1 MPARSEMQLEKFI
14 DEAARKKDFQS
25 LEQFLAME
33 ECENIS
39 HKCSKQFVNKL
50 DKLLCWALDKQEVK
64 SISTLLKA
72 LQKCGK
78 KMSIAGEDG
87 LTAMMKQGLVGRM
100 VNWFEKLKGILV
112 DRGSEKDEM
121 ITTLAEHFFITLLI
135 VCDSR
140 PEGKMQIL
148 ENFVLRTCSLITDAR
163 INICVQQEV
172 IKNLNLLLDKT
183 PRDFKKKILSTREM
197 LLAMSE
203 MGRTILHAGD
213 YDTQVALTEALCRMV
228 AEKQRRLLASQ
239 WFPMEFVSIA
249 FQGIKDSEFETDCR
263 KFLNQVN
270 GMLGDKRR
278 VFTFPC
284 LSAALDEYELQMPSD
299 ENLEEFWID
308 FNTGSRCISFYVGAE
323 DADQQW
329 ETVIIQEEDVNMFS
343 LEEKDSKKLLKIDL
357 KSTMSVGALEG
368 EKFLFCFDSILEIK
382 DVTIKIYGFHKYKDF
397 SRKQSASVTE
407 TPVHIVF
414 DESGSQVMVP
424 ESQLSPG
431 FKERSGEEK
440 EKLSKYKVQQSPG
453 SLRTQSK
460 SNSQEKLKDDSSKI
474 TPSHKRKVSEASVRV
489 PRNTSVPTRSSHFF
503 VSTSTPFKGRCKLPL
518 EMTSSTNRSDNDTI
532 NESRTKNFCQ
542 EPPGSG
548 QRCTADNEFC
558 ETDHIRKSDTRNEAK
573 IHGKQMCSE
582 GVIKIV
588 QEAKEKQT
596 LDEVSDI
603 VPDSQPDGRSNKP
616 LLPGLLETSFTSFD
630 KPETWKK
637 RTLPLPEK
645 NVTPGDKKKANLSL
659 APASHPARVSDTSLH
674 SDLAQEDLDVLL
686 RKETANPKQPKT
698 KPKSKEMADAAK
710 SLISKISDR
719 YRDKSDEKS
728 KARDSLGFNR
738 THLNK
743 SWICKEEVQDR
754 TLKTA
759 SFLNI
764 TAGRVLDDVYNFY
777 LSGFDEP
784 TIKLGVQEL
793 RVTELSVH
801 TEANKTGSTTI
812 NKPSTEGKGIKK
824 TRNNRDK
831 KHLFSDSDTENR
843 GDDSKTEIS
852 WLQESKRKPKAQII
866 DYSRSKKSGKPMT
879 TDNYKTAK
887 KSLEPAFHM
896 EKAKGKNANKK
907 KINKWKPQNSKLD
920 ELMVKSTREK
930 LPRRAAATKNY
941 KEPSSSESE
950 TEERIPTCTYKEEKS
965 KIQKHV
971 EWPNKDC
978 KQPKVLQA
986 VEPKRVESCVQK
998 ALPESRDSAEQRE
1011 LEMPSAESPASLETM
1026 RCAER
1031 VSGGASPEPSS
1042 SERSFGLQ
1050 ESPPEDRE
1058 MLNSEKGSSPSN
1070 FCAQNKSMESL
1081 GVTESPE
1088 TTKLAFGR
1096 KSFSPVLTE
1105 ASLLSLTTY
1114 KTVSGKN
1121 SKRAVAEICNNNE
1134 DSSFQCC
1141 ISDTFSV
1148 KGKLQDI
1155 TKPIPKNKEELSLT
1169 AHKADSGKRA
1179 KGAVLETGNISEDS
1193 SPQSCFSDI
1202 CAKGK
1207 LQDPPKPLPKSK
1219 EDCAAP
1225 SPLSASSRSR
1235 VQPWIREPY
1244 CPMNESGPSVPAF
1257 LKRTYQ
1263 SATEG
1268 SSDEAETS
1276 KEEEKKG
1283 RRRISLQPK
1292 KLFKT
1297 DDAATCRVSE
1307 SVSTQSAHDL
1317 SGWDA
1322 EFWKPDCSTISI
1334 CQQLQKEFTKK
1345 IENRSR
1351 KMDNF
1356 NKQTLRAAHQHLTTM
1371 SYQLHQCRIRQ
1382 LDKFQF
1388 TLTEELEKFEKDSQ
1402 SLKIMEK
1409 EFSTFWKKHSHT
1421 FSMYMKNEQQ
1431 RIQILKTSFEKNIY
1445 HSVDCEENVFTS
1457 EMHLLKE
1464 DIKGLQEKFLK
1475 EMQEEELCNVRRGL
1489 QTLFQSK
1496 AEF

>member
-1 MPARSEMQLEKFI
+1 MPARSEMQLEKLI
-14 DEAARKKDFQS
+14 DEATGKKDFQS
-25 LEQFLAME
+25 LEQFLATE
-33 ECENIS
+33 ECEHIS

-64 SISTLLKA
+64 SISTLLNA
-72 LQKCGK
+72 VQKCGK
-78 KMSIAGEDG
+78 KMNIAGEDG
-87 LTAMMKQGLVGRM
+87 LTAMIKHGLVGRM

-112 DRGSEKDEM
+112 LRGNEKNEM
-121 ITTLAEHFFITLLI
+121 ITTLAEDFFIMLLI

-163 INICVQQEV
+163 INIYV
-172 IKNLNLLLDKT
+172 IKKLNLLLDKI
-183 PRDFKKKILSTREM
+183 PRDSKKKILSTKEM
-197 LLAMSE
+197 LLVMSE
-203 MGRTILHAGD
+203 MGRTILDAGD
-213 YDTQVALTEALCRMV
+213 YDTQVAITEALCRMV
-228 AEKQRRLLASQ
+228 SEKQRRVLASQ
-239 WFPMEFVSIA
+239 WFPMEFVSTA
-249 FQGIKDSEFETDCR
+249 FKGIKDSEFETDCR

-284 LSAALDEYELQMPSD
+284 LSAALDEYELQIPLD

-308 FNTGSRCISFYVGAE
+308 FNMGSRSISFYVAAE
-323 DADQQW
+323 DEDQQW
-329 ETVIIQEEDVNMFS
+329 ETVIIQEEDVNMYS
-343 LEEKDSKKLLKIDL
+343 LEEKDSKKLLTIDL
-357 KSTMSVGALEG
+357 KSPMSVGALEG

-382 DVTIKIYGFHKYKDF
+382 DVIIKIYGFHKCKDF
-397 SRKQSASVTE
+397 SKKQSASVAKT
-407 TPVHIVF
+407 TVHIVF

-431 FKERSGEEK
+431 FKEKFGEEK
-440 EKLSKYKVQQSPG
+440 EKLSKYKAQQSPG

-460 SNSQEKLKDDSSKI
+460 SNSQEKLQGDSSKV
-474 TPSHKRKVSEASVRV
+474 TPSRKRKVSEASVRV
-489 PRNTSVPTRSSHFF
+489 PGATSVSTRTSLFF

-518 EMTSSTNRSDNDTI
+518 EMTSSTNRSESDTI
-532 NESRTKNFCQ
+532 NESRTKNFYQ

-558 ETDHIRKSDTRNEAK
+558 ETDQIRKSDTRNEAK
-573 IHGKQMCSE
+573 IHGKQMRSE
-582 GVIKIV
+582 EVIKMV
-588 QEAKEKQT
+588 QEPTEKQT
-596 LDEVSDI
+596 LDEVLDI
-603 VPDSQPDGRSNKP
+603 VPDSQPVGRSNKP
-616 LLPGLLETSFTSFD
+616 LLPGLLETSFD
-630 KPETWKK
+630 KTETWKK
-637 RTLPLPEK
+637 RTLPLSEK
-645 NVTPGDKKKANLSL
+645 NVTTGDKQKANLSL
-659 APASHPARVSDTSLH
+659 ARASHPARVSDASLH

-686 RKETANPKQPKT
+686 RKETANPKQSKT

-710 SLISKISDR
+710 TLISKISDR

-743 SWICKEEVQDR
+743 SWISKEEVQDR
-754 TLKTA
+754 TVKTA
-759 SFLNI
+759 SFFNI
-764 TAGRVLDDVYNFY
+764 TAGHVLDDVYNFNI
-777 LSGFDEP
+777 SGFDEP
-784 TIKLGVQEL
+784 TIKLGIQEL

-801 TEANKTGSTTI
+801 TEANKKGNTTI
-812 NKPSTEGKGIKK
+812 NKSSTEGKGGKK

-879 TDNYKTAK
+879 TYKTK

-896 EKAKGKNANKK
+896 EKAKGKNASEK
-907 KINKWKPQNSKLD
+907 KINKCKPQNSKMD
-920 ELMVKSTREK
+920 EMMVKSIREK

-941 KEPSSSESE
+941 REPSSSESE
-950 TEERIPTCTYKEEKS
+950 SEERIPTCTSKEEKS
-965 KIQKHV
+965 KIQKHMNG
-971 EWPNKDC
+971 PNKDY

-986 VEPKRVESCVQK
+986 VPVEPKRVDSYVQK
-998 ALPESRDSAEQRE
+998 ALAECRNSAEQRE

-1042 SERSFGLQ
+1042 SERSLGLQ
-1050 ESPPEDRE
+1050 ESSPEDRE

-1070 FCAQNKSMESL
+1070 FCPQNKNMQSL

-1088 TTKLAFGR
+1088 TAKLAFGR

-1105 ASLLSLTTY
+1105 ASLLRITTY

-1121 SKRAVAEICNNNE
+1121 SKGAVAETCNNNE
-1134 DSSFQCC
+1134 DSSFQRC

-1155 TKPIPKNKEELSLT
+1155 TKPIPKNKEELSST
-1169 AHKADSGKRA
+1169 AYKADSGKHA
-1179 KGAVLETGNISEDS
+1179 KGAVLETGNNSEDS

-1202 CAKGK
+1202 CAKSK
-1207 LQDPPKPLPKSK
+1207 LQDPTKPLTKSK
-1219 EDCAAP
+1219 EV
-1225 SPLSASSRSR
+1225 R
-1235 VQPWIREPY
+1235 
-1244 CPMNESGPSVPAF
+1244 PSVPTF
-1257 LKRTYQ
+1257 LKRTYH

-1283 RRRISLQPK
+1283 RRRINLQPK
-1292 KLFKT
+1292 KLFKAA

-1307 SVSTQSAHDL
+1307 SVSTQSANDL
-1317 SGWDA
+1317 SGLDA

-1356 NKQTLRAAHQHLTTM
+1356 NKQTLRAAHQHLATM
-1371 SYQLHQCRIRQ
+1371 SYQLHECRIKQ
-1382 LDKFQF
+1382 LDKFHF

-1402 SLKIMEK
+1402 SLKSMEK

-1421 FSMYMKNEQQ
+1421 FSVYMKNEQQ

-1445 HSVDCEENVFTS
+1445 HSVGCEENIFTS

-1489 QTLFQSK
+1489 QTFFQSK

>member
-1 MPARSEMQLEKFI
+1 MPARSEMQLEKLI
-14 DEAARKKDFQS
+14 DEAAGKKDFQS
-25 LEQFLAME
+25 LEQFLATE
-33 ECENIS
+33 ECENVS
-39 HKCSKQFVNKL
+39 HKCSKNFVNKL
-50 DKLLCWALDKQEVK
+50 DKLLCWALDKQEVQ
-64 SISTLLKA
+64 SISTLLNA
-72 LQKCGK
+72 IQKCGK

-87 LTAMMKQGLVGRM
+87 LTAMMKRGLVGRM

-112 DRGSEKDEM
+112 LRGNEKNEM
-121 ITTLAEHFFITLLI
+121 ITTLAEDFFITLLV

-148 ENFVLRTCSLITDAR
+148 ENFLLRTCSLITDAR
-163 INICVQQEV
+163 INIYVQQEV
-172 IKNLNLLLDKT
+172 IKKLNLLLDHI
-183 PRDFKKKILSTREM
+183 PQDSKKNILSTKEM
-197 LLAMSE
+197 LLVMSE
-203 MGRTILHAGD
+203 MGRTILDSGD
-213 YDTQVALTEALCRMV
+213 YDTQVAITEALCRMV
-228 AEKQRRLLASQ
+228 SERQRRALASQ
-239 WFPMEFVSIA
+239 WFPMEFVSTA
-249 FQGIKDSEFETDCR
+249 FKGIKDSEFETDCR

-284 LSAALDEYELQMPSD
+284 LSAALDEYELQIPSD
-299 ENLEEFWID
+299 ENLEEFWVD
-308 FNTGSRCISFYVGAE
+308 FNIGSRSISFYVAAE

-329 ETVIIQEEDVNMFS
+329 ETVIIQEEDVNMYS
-343 LEEKDSKKLLKIDL
+343 LEENNSKKLLTIDL
-357 KSTMSVGALEG
+357 KSPMSVGALEG
-368 EKFLFCFDSILEIK
+368 EKFLFSFDSILEIK
-382 DVTIKIYGFHKYKDF
+382 DVTIKIYGFHKCKDF
-397 SRKQSASVTE
+397 SKKQSTSVVKTS
-407 TPVHIVF
+407 VHIVF

-431 FKERSGEEK
+431 FKEKSGEEK
-440 EKLSKYKVQQSPG
+440 EKLSKYKAQQSPG
-453 SLRTQSK
+453 NLRNQSK
-460 SNSQEKLKDDSSKI
+460 SNSQEKLQGDSSKV
-474 TPSHKRKVSEASVRV
+474 TPSRKRKVSEASMQV
-489 PRNTSVPTRSSHFF
+489 PRTASVSTRSSSFF
-503 VSTSTPFKGRCKLPL
+503 ISTSTPFKGRYKLPL
-518 EMTSSTNRSDNDTI
+518 EMTSSANRSDNGTI
-532 NESRTKNFCQ
+532 NESRTKSFYE
-542 EPPGSG
+542 EPPA
-548 QRCTADNEFC
+548 Q
-558 ETDHIRKSDTRNEAK
+558 IRSEA
-573 IHGKQMCSE
+573 
-582 GVIKIV
+582 VIKMV
-588 QEAKEKQT
+588 PEATEKKA
-596 LDEVSDI
+596 LDEVLDI
-603 VPDSQPDGRSNKP
+603 VPDSQPAGRSHKP
-616 LLPGLLETSFTSFD
+616 LLPGLLETSFD
-630 KPETWKK
+630 KTETWKK
-637 RTLPLPEK
+637 RTFPLAEK
-645 NVTPGDKKKANLSL
+645 NGTAGDKQKANLSL
-659 APASHPARVSDTSLH
+659 ARASHPARVCDTSFH
-674 SDLAQEDLDVLL
+674 SDLAQEDPDALL
-686 RKETANPKQPKT
+686 RKETANPKQSKT

-719 YRDKSDEKS
+719 YRDKSEEKS

-738 THLNK
+738 TLLNK
-743 SWICKEEVQDR
+743 SRFSKEEVQDR
-754 TLKTA
+754 TLKSA

-764 TAGRVLDDVYNFY
+764 TAGHDLDDVYNFNI
-777 LSGFDEP
+777 SGFNEP
-784 TIKLGVQEL
+784 TIKLGSQEL
-793 RVTELSVH
+793 RVPELSVD
-801 TEANKTGSTTI
+801 TEANRRGSTAI
-812 NKPSTEGKGIKK
+812 NKSSTEGKAGKK

-866 DYSRSKKSGKPMT
+866 DYSRSKKPGKPMT
-879 TDNYKTAK
+879 TDKTAK

-907 KINKWKPQNSKLD
+907 KINKCKPQNSKLD
-920 ELMVKSTREK
+920 EMMVKSTREK

-950 TEERIPTCTYKEEKS
+950 PEERIPTCTSREEKS
-965 KIQKHV
+965 KIQKHLSGPTK
-971 EWPNKDC
+971 ES

-986 VEPKRVESCVQK
+986 VPVEPKRVESSVQR
-998 ALPESRDSAEQRE
+998 ALAECRSSAGQRQ
-1011 LEMPSAESPASLETM
+1011 LEMPSADSPASLETM

-1042 SERSFGLQ
+1042 SERSLGLQ
-1050 ESPPEDRE
+1050 ESSPGDRE
-1058 MLNSEKGSSPSN
+1058 MLNSEKGSSPTN
-1070 FCAQNKSMESL
+1070 FCPQNKSMQSL
-1081 GVTESPE
+1081 AVTESPE

-1096 KSFSPVLTE
+1096 KSFSPVFSAE

-1121 SKRAVAEICNNNE
+1121 SKGAAAEICNNNE
-1134 DSSFQCC
+1134 DSSFHCH

-1169 AHKADSGKRA
+1169 AYKADSGKHT
-1179 KGAVLETGNISEDS
+1179 KGAVLETGNNSEDS

-1202 CAKGK
+1202 SAKGK
-1207 LQDPPKPLPKSK
+1207 LQDATKPLPKSK
-1219 EDCAAP
+1219 EDCVAP
-1225 SPLSASSRSR
+1225 SPLSASSRST
-1235 VQPWIREPY
+1235 VQSWVREPY
-1244 CPMNESGPSVPAF
+1244 CPMNESGPSLPT
-1257 LKRTYQ
+1257 LHKRTYP

-1307 SVSTQSAHDL
+1307 SVSTQSANDL
-1317 SGWDA
+1317 SGLDA
-1322 EFWKPDCSTISI
+1322 EFWKPDCSAISI
-1334 CQQLQKEFTKK
+1334 CQQLQKELAKK

-1356 NKQTLRAAHQHLTTM
+1356 NKQTLRAAHQHLATM
-1371 SYQLHQCRIRQ
+1371 SYQLHECRIRQ
-1382 LDKFQF
+1382 LDKFHF

-1431 RIQILKTSFEKNIY
+1431 RIQILKSSFEKNIY

>member
-1 MPARSEMQLEKFI
+1 MLARSEMQLEKLI
-14 DEAARKKDFQS
+14 DEAAGKKDFQS
-25 LEQFLAME
+25 LEQFLATE
-33 ECENIS
+33 ECENVS

-64 SISTLLKA
+64 SISTLLNA
-72 LQKCGK
+72 IQKCGK

-87 LTAMMKQGLVGRM
+87 LTAMIKHGLVGRM

-112 DRGSEKDEM
+112 LRGDEKNEM
-121 ITTLAEHFFITLLI
+121 ITTLAEDFFITLLV

-163 INICVQQEV
+163 INIYVQQEV
-172 IKNLNLLLDKT
+172 IKKLNLLLEKI
-183 PRDFKKKILSTREM
+183 PRDSKKKILSTKEM
-197 LLAMSE
+197 LLVMSE
-203 MGRTILHAGD
+203 MGRTILDAGD
-213 YDTQVALTEALCRMV
+213 YDTQVAITEALCRMV
-228 AEKQRRLLASQ
+228 SEKQRRVLASQ
-239 WFPMEFVSIA
+239 LFPMEFVSSA
-249 FQGIKDSEFETDCR
+249 FKGIKDSEFETDCR

-284 LSAALDEYELQMPSD
+284 LSAALDEYELQIPLD
-299 ENLEEFWID
+299 ENVEEFWID
-308 FNTGSRCISFYVGAE
+308 FNIGSRSVSFYVAAE

-329 ETVIIQEEDVNMFS
+329 ETVIIQEEDVSMYS
-343 LEEKDSKKLLKIDL
+343 LEEKDSKKLLTIDL
-357 KSTMSVGALEG
+357 KSPMSVGALEG

-382 DVTIKIYGFHKYKDF
+382 DVIIKVYGFHKCKDF
-397 SRKQSASVTE
+397 SKKQSASVAKT
-407 TPVHIVF
+407 TVHIVF

-431 FKERSGEEK
+431 FKEKSGEEK
-440 EKLSKYKVQQSPG
+440 EKLSKYKAQQSPG

-460 SNSQEKLKDDSSKI
+460 SNSQEKLHGISSKI

-489 PRNTSVPTRSSHFF
+489 PGTTSVSTRSSLFF

-518 EMTSSTNRSDNDTI
+518 EMTSSTNRSDNDSV
-532 NESRTKNFCQ
+532 NESRTKNFYQ
-542 EPPGSG
+542 EPPG
-548 QRCTADNEFC
+548 
-558 ETDHIRKSDTRNEAK
+558 
-573 IHGKQMCSE
+573 QMRSE
-582 GVIKIV
+582 EVLKRV
-588 QEAKEKQT
+588 QEATEKQT
-596 LDEVSDI
+596 LDEVLDI
-603 VPDSQPDGRSNKP
+603 VPDSQPVGRSNKP
-616 LLPGLLETSFTSFD
+616 LLPGLLETSFD
-630 KPETWKK
+630 KTETWKK
-637 RTLPLPEK
+637 RTFPLPEK
-645 NVTPGDKKKANLSL
+645 NGTTGDKQKANLSL
-659 APASHPARVSDTSLH
+659 ARASHPARVSDTSLP

-686 RKETANPKQPKT
+686 RKETANPKQSKT
-698 KPKSKEMADAAK
+698 KAKSKEMADAAK

-743 SWICKEEVQDR
+743 SWISKEEVQDR

-764 TAGRVLDDVYNFY
+764 TAGHVLDDVYNFNI
-777 LSGFDEP
+777 SGFDEP
-784 TIKLGVQEL
+784 TIKLGRSELGKVVKQIQEL
-793 RVTELSVH
+793 CVTELSVH
-801 TEANKTGSTTI
+801 TEANRRGSTTI
-812 NKPSTEGKGIKK
+812 NKSSTEGKAGKK

-879 TDNYKTAK
+879 TDKTAK

-896 EKAKGKNANKK
+896 EKAKGKNATKK
-907 KINKWKPQNSKLD
+907 KSNKCKPQSSKLD
-920 ELMVKSTREK
+920 EMLVKSTREK

-950 TEERIPTCTYKEEKS
+950 SEERIPTCTSKEEKS

-971 EWPNKDC
+971 SGPNKDY

-986 VEPKRVESCVQK
+986 VPVEPKRVDSYVQK
-998 ALPESRDSAEQRE
+998 ALAESRNSAEQRE
-1011 LEMPSAESPASLETM
+1011 LEMPSAEDPASPETM

-1031 VSGGASPEPSS
+1031 VSGDASPEPSS
-1042 SERSFGLQ
+1042 SERSLGLQ
-1050 ESPPEDRE
+1050 QSSPEDRG

-1070 FCAQNKSMESL
+1070 FCPQNKTVQSL

-1121 SKRAVAEICNNNE
+1121 SKGAVAEICNNNE
-1134 DSSFQCC
+1134 ESSFQRR

-1169 AHKADSGKRA
+1169 AYKADSGKHA
-1179 KGAVLETGNISEDS
+1179 KGAVLEAGNNSEDS

-1202 CAKGK
+1202 CAKGSH
-1207 LQDPPKPLPKSK
+1207 LQDPTKALPKSK
-1219 EDCAAP
+1219 EDCVAP

-1235 VQPWIREPY
+1235 IQPWTREPY
-1244 CPMNESGPSVPAF
+1244 CPMNESGPSVPTF
-1257 LKRTYQ
+1257 LKRTYH

-1268 SSDEAETS
+1268 SSDETETS

-1283 RRRISLQPK
+1283 RRRRSLQPK

-1307 SVSTQSAHDL
+1307 SVSTQSANDL
-1317 SGWDA
+1317 SGLDA

-1356 NKQTLRAAHQHLTTM
+1356 NKQTLRAAHQHLATM
-1371 SYQLHQCRIRQ
+1371 SYQLHECRIRQ
-1382 LDKFQF
+1382 LDKFHF

-1421 FSMYMKNEQQ
+1421 FSMYIKNEQQ

-1445 HSVDCEENVFTS
+1445 HSVGCEENVFTS

>member
-1 MPARSEMQLEKFI
+1 MPARSEMKLEKLI
-14 DEAARKKDFQS
+14 DEATGKKDFQS
-25 LEQFLAME
+25 LEQFLATE
-33 ECENIS
+33 ECENVS

-64 SISTLLKA
+64 STSTLLNA
-72 LQKCGK
+72 VQKCGR

-87 LTAMMKQGLVGRM
+87 LPAMIKHGLVGRM
-100 VNWFEKLKGILV
+100 VNWFEKLKAILV
-112 DRGSEKDEM
+112 LRGNEKNEM
-121 ITTLAEHFFITLLI
+121 VTSLAEDFFIMLLV

-163 INICVQQEV
+163 INIYVQQEV
-172 IKNLNLLLDKT
+172 IKKLNLLLDKI
-183 PRDFKKKILSTREM
+183 PQDARKKILSTKEM
-197 LLAMSE
+197 LLVMSE
-203 MGRTILHAGD
+203 MGRTILDAGD
-213 YDTQVALTEALCRMV
+213 YDTQVAITEALCRMV
-228 AEKQRRLLASQ
+228 SEKQRRVLASQ
-239 WFPMEFVSIA
+239 WFPMEFVSTA
-249 FQGIKDSEFETDCR
+249 FKGIKDSEFETDCR

-284 LSAALDEYELQMPSD
+284 LSAALDEYELQIPLD

-308 FNTGSRCISFYVGAE
+308 FNIGSRSISFYVAAE

-329 ETVIIQEEDVNMFS
+329 ETVIIQEEDVNMYS
-343 LEEKDSKKLLKIDL
+343 LEEKGSKKLLTIDL
-357 KSTMSVGALEG
+357 KSPMSVGALQG
-368 EKFLFCFDSILEIK
+368 EKFLLCFDSILEIK
-382 DVTIKIYGFHKYKDF
+382 DVVIKIYGFHKCKDF
-397 SRKQSASVTE
+397 SKKQSASVAKT
-407 TPVHIVF
+407 TVHIVF
-414 DESGSQVMVP
+414 DESGSQVLVP

-431 FKERSGEEK
+431 FKEKSGEEE
-440 EKLSKYKVQQSPG
+440 EKLSKYKAPQSPG
-453 SLRTQSK
+453 SLKTQSK
-460 SNSQEKLKDDSSKI
+460 NNSQEKLRGDSSKI
-474 TPSHKRKVSEASVRV
+474 TPSRKRKVSEASLLV
-489 PRNTSVPTRSSHFF
+489 PGTTSVSTRSSLFF
-503 VSTSTPFKGRCKLPL
+503 ASTSTPFKGRFKLPL
-518 EMTSSTNRSDNDTI
+518 EMTSSTKRSDNDTV

-542 EPPGSG
+542 EPPG
-548 QRCTADNEFC
+548 
-558 ETDHIRKSDTRNEAK
+558 
-573 IHGKQMCSE
+573 QMRSE
-582 GVIKIV
+582 EVIKTV
-588 QEAKEKQT
+588 QEATKKQT
-596 LDEVSDI
+596 LDELLDI
-603 VPDSQPDGRSNKP
+603 VPDSQPVGKSNKP
-616 LLPGLLETSFTSFD
+616 LLPGLLENSFD
-630 KPETWKK
+630 KTETWKK
-637 RTLPLPEK
+637 RTFPLPEK
-645 NVTPGDKKKANLSL
+645 NITTGDKQKPNLSL
-659 APASHPARVSDTSLH
+659 ARASHPARVSDTSLH
-674 SDLAQEDLDVLL
+674 SDLAQEDPDVLL
-686 RKETANPKQPKT
+686 RKETANPKQSKT

-738 THLNK
+738 THLSK
-743 SWICKEEVQDR
+743 SWISKEEVQDR

-764 TAGRVLDDVYNFY
+764 TAGHVLDDVYNFNI
-777 LSGFDEP
+777 SGFDEP

-793 RVTELSVH
+793 HVTELSVH
-801 TEANKTGSTTI
+801 TETNKRGSTTI
-812 NKPSTEGKGIKK
+812 NKSSTEGKGGKK

-852 WLQESKRKPKAQII
+852 WLQESKRKPKAKII
-866 DYSRSKKSGKPMT
+866 DYSRSKKSGKPMS
-879 TDNYKTAK
+879 TDRTAK

-896 EKAKGKNANKK
+896 EKPKGKNTNKK
-907 KINKWKPQNSKLD
+907 KINKCKPQDSKTD
-920 ELMVKSTREK
+920 EMIVKSTREK

-950 TEERIPTCTYKEEKS
+950 SEERIPACTSKEEKS
-965 KIQKHV
+965 RIQKHMNG
-971 EWPNKDC
+971 PNKDC
-978 KQPKVLQA
+978 KQPKVLQTVP
-986 VEPKRVESCVQK
+986 VEPKRVDSYVQK
-998 ALPESRDSAEQRE
+998 ALVESRNSAEQKE

-1026 RCAER
+1026 RCSER
-1031 VSGGASPEPSS
+1031 VSGDASPEPSS
-1042 SERSFGLQ
+1042 SERSLALQ
-1050 ESPPEDRE
+1050 ESTPEDRE
-1058 MLNSEKGSSPSN
+1058 MLNSEKGTSPSN
-1070 FCAQNKSMESL
+1070 FCAQNKSMQSL

-1088 TTKLAFGR
+1088 TAVTKLTFGR

-1121 SKRAVAEICNNNE
+1121 SKGAAAETCNNNE
-1134 DSSFQCC
+1134 DSSFQRCF
-1141 ISDTFSV
+1141 SDTFSV
-1148 KGKLQDI
+1148 KGRLQDI
-1155 TKPIPKNKEELSLT
+1155 TKPIPTNKEELSLT
-1169 AHKADSGKRA
+1169 AYKADSGKHA
-1179 KGAVLETGNISEDS
+1179 KGAVLETGNNEDS
-1193 SPQSCFSDI
+1193 SPQSCFSDTL

-1207 LQDPPKPLPKSK
+1207 LQDPTKPLTKSK
-1219 EDCAAP
+1219 EDCVAP
-1225 SPLSASSRSR
+1225 SPLSVSSRSR
-1235 VQPWIREPY
+1235 VQSWIREPY
-1244 CPMNESGPSVPAF
+1244 SPMNESGPSVATF
-1257 LKRTYQ
+1257 LKRTYH

-1307 SVSTQSAHDL
+1307 RVSTQSVNDL
-1317 SGWDA
+1317 SGLDG

-1345 IENRSR
+1345 IENRFR

-1356 NKQTLRAAHQHLTTM
+1356 NKQTLRAAHQHLATM
-1371 SYQLHQCRIRQ
+1371 SYQLHECRIRQ
-1382 LDKFQF
+1382 LDKFHF

-1409 EFSTFWKKHSHT
+1409 EFSTFWKKHSRT
-1421 FSMYMKNEQQ
+1421 FSMYMRNEQQ

-1445 HSVDCEENVFTS
+1445 HSVGCEENVFTS
-1457 EMHLLKE
+1457 EMHLMKE

>member
-1 MPARSEMQLEKFI
+1 MPARSEMQLEKLI
-14 DEAARKKDFQS
+14 DEAAGKKNFQS
-25 LEQFLAME
+25 LEQFLATE
-33 ECENIS
+33 ECENVS

-64 SISTLLKA
+64 SISTLLNA
-72 LQKCGK
+72 VQKCGR

-87 LTAMMKQGLVGRM
+87 LTAMLKHGLVGRM
-100 VNWFEKLKGILV
+100 VNWFEKLKGMLV
-112 DRGSEKDEM
+112 LRGNEKNEM
-121 ITTLAEHFFITLLI
+121 ITSLAEDFFIMLMV
-135 VCDSR
+135 VCDSS

-163 INICVQQEV
+163 INIYVQQEV
-172 IKNLNLLLDKT
+172 IKKLNVLLDKI
-183 PRDFKKKILSTREM
+183 PRDSRKKILSSKEM
-197 LLAMSE
+197 LLVMSE
-203 MGRTILHAGD
+203 MGKTILDAGD
-213 YDTQVALTEALCRMV
+213 YDTQVAITEALCRMV
-228 AEKQRRLLASQ
+228 SEKQRRVLASQ
-239 WFPMEFVSIA
+239 WFPMEFVSTA
-249 FQGIKDSEFETDCR
+249 FKGIKDSEFETDCR

-270 GMLGDKRR
+270 GILGDKRR

-284 LSAALDEYELQMPSD
+284 LSAALDECELQIPLD

-308 FNTGSRCISFYVGAE
+308 FNIGSRSISFYVAAE
-323 DADQQW
+323 DAQW
-329 ETVIIQEEDVNMFS
+329 ETVIIQEDDVNMYS
-343 LEEKDSKKLLKIDL
+343 LEEKDSKKLLTIDL
-357 KSTMSVGALEG
+357 KSPMSVGTLEG
-368 EKFLFCFDSILEIK
+368 EKFLLYFDSILEIK
-382 DVTIKIYGFHKYKDF
+382 DVVIKIYGFHKYKDF
-397 SRKQSASVTE
+397 SKKQSTSVVKTA
-407 TPVHIVF
+407 VHIVF
-414 DESGSQVMVP
+414 DESGSQVLVP
-424 ESQLSPG
+424 ESQLSPR
-431 FKERSGEEK
+431 FKEKSGEEK
-440 EKLSKYKVQQSPG
+440 EKLSKYKAQQSPG

-460 SNSQEKLKDDSSKI
+460 SNCQEKLKGDSSKT
-474 TPSHKRKVSEASVRV
+474 TPSRKRKVSEASLLV
-489 PRNTSVPTRSSHFF
+489 PGTTSMSTRSSLFF
-503 VSTSTPFKGRCKLPL
+503 VSTPTPFKGRCKLPL
-518 EMTSSTNRSDNDTI
+518 EMTSSKRSDNDKI

-542 EPPGSG
+542 EPPG
-548 QRCTADNEFC
+548 QVR
-558 ETDHIRKSDTRNEAK
+558 
-573 IHGKQMCSE
+573 SE
-582 GVIKIV
+582 EVIKMV
-588 QEAKEKQT
+588 QEATEKQT
-596 LDEVSDI
+596 LDEVLDI
-603 VPDSQPDGRSNKP
+603 VHDSQPAGRSNKA
-616 LLPGLLETSFTSFD
+616 LLPGLFETSLD
-630 KPETWKK
+630 KTETWKK
-637 RTLPLPEK
+637 RTFPSLEK
-645 NVTPGDKKKANLSL
+645 SITTGDKQKANLSL
-659 APASHPARVSDTSLH
+659 AHAAHAARVSDTSLH

-686 RKETANPKQPKT
+686 RKETANPKQSKT
-698 KPKSKEMADAAK
+698 KPKSKEMSDAAK

-743 SWICKEEVQDR
+743 SWISKEEVQDK

-764 TAGRVLDDVYNFY
+764 TAGHVLDDVYNF
-777 LSGFDEP
+777 SIRGFEEP
-784 TIKLGVQEL
+784 TIKLGIQEL
-793 RVTELSVH
+793 RVAELSVH
-801 TEANKTGSTTI
+801 TEPKKKGSTTI
-812 NKPSTEGKGIKK
+812 NKSSTEGKGGKK
-824 TRNNRDK
+824 TGNNRHK

-852 WLQESKRKPKAQII
+852 WLQESKRKPKAQIT
-866 DYSRSKKSGKPMT
+866 DYSRSKKSGKPMI
-879 TDNYKTAK
+879 TDKTK
-887 KSLEPAFHM
+887 KSLEPACHM
-896 EKAKGKNANKK
+896 EKAKGKNTCKK
-907 KINKWKPQNSKLD
+907 KTNKCKPQNSKMD
-920 ELMVKSTREK
+920 EMMVKSTREK

-950 TEERIPTCTYKEEKS
+950 SEERIPTCTSKEEKS
-965 KIQKHV
+965 KIQKQMNG
-971 EWPNKDC
+971 PNKDY
-978 KQPKVLQA
+978 KQPKVLQTVP
-986 VEPKRVESCVQK
+986 VEPKRVDSYVQK
-998 ALPESRDSAEQRE
+998 ALAESRNSAEQKE
-1011 LEMPSAESPASLETM
+1011 LETPSAESPASLETI
-1026 RCAER
+1026 RGAER
-1031 VSGGASPEPSS
+1031 VSGDASPEPSS
-1042 SERSFGLQ
+1042 RERSLGLQ
-1050 ESPPEDRE
+1050 ESSPEDRE
-1058 MLNSEKGSSPSN
+1058 MLNSEKGTSPSN
-1070 FCAQNKSMESL
+1070 FCLQNQSMQSL
-1081 GVTESPE
+1081 GVIESPE
-1088 TTKLAFGR
+1088 TAVTRLTFGR

-1105 ASLLSLTTY
+1105 ASLLSLTTH
-1114 KTVSGKN
+1114 KTVNVKN
-1121 SKRAVAEICNNNE
+1121 AKGAVAEICDNNE

-1169 AHKADSGKRA
+1169 VYKADSGKRA
-1179 KGAVLETGNISEDS
+1179 KGAVLETGNNNEDS

-1207 LQDPPKPLPKSK
+1207 LQDPTKPLTRSK
-1219 EDCAAP
+1219 EDCVAP

-1235 VQPWIREPY
+1235 VQSWIREPY
-1244 CPMNESGPSVPAF
+1244 CPMNESGPSVPTF
-1257 LKRTYQ
+1257 LKRTYH
-1263 SATEG
+1263 SATGG

-1307 SVSTQSAHDL
+1307 SVSTQSVNDL
-1317 SGWDA
+1317 SGLDA

-1351 KMDNF
+1351 KMDSF
-1356 NKQTLRAAHQHLTTM
+1356 NKQTLRAAHQHLATM
-1371 SYQLHQCRIRQ
+1371 SYQLQECRIRQ
-1382 LDKFQF
+1382 LDKFHF

-1421 FSMYMKNEQQ
+1421 FSTYMKNEQQ

-1445 HSVDCEENVFTS
+1445 HSVGCEENVFTS

>member
-1 MPARSEMQLEKFI
+1 MPARSEMQLEKLI
-14 DEAARKKDFQS
+14 DEAAGKKDFQS
-25 LEQFLAME
+25 LEQFLATE
-33 ECENIS
+33 ECENVS

-64 SISTLLKA
+64 SISTLLNA
-72 LQKCGK
+72 VHKCGR

-87 LTAMMKQGLVGRM
+87 LPAMIKHGLVGRM

-112 DRGSEKDEM
+112 LRGNEKNEM
-121 ITTLAEHFFITLLI
+121 LTSLAEDFFIMLLV

-163 INICVQQEV
+163 INIYVQQEV
-172 IKNLNLLLDKT
+172 IKKLNLLLDKI
-183 PRDFKKKILSTREM
+183 PRDARKKILSTKEM

-203 MGRTILHAGD
+203 MGRTILDAGD
-213 YDTQVALTEALCRMV
+213 YDTQVAITEALCRMV
-228 AEKQRRLLASQ
+228 SEKQRRLLASQ
-239 WFPMEFVSIA
+239 WFPMEFVSTA
-249 FQGIKDSEFETDCR
+249 FRGIKDSEFETDCR

-284 LSAALDEYELQMPSD
+284 LSAALDECELQIPFD

-308 FNTGSRCISFYVGAE
+308 FNLGSRSISFYVAAE

-329 ETVIIQEEDVNMFS
+329 ETVIIQEEDVNTYS
-343 LEEKDSKKLLKIDL
+343 LEEKDSKKLLTIDL
-357 KSTMSVGALEG
+357 KSPMSVGNLEG
-368 EKFLFCFDSILEIK
+368 EKFLLCFDSILEIK
-382 DVTIKIYGFHKYKDF
+382 DVIIKIYGFHKCKDF
-397 SRKQSASVTE
+397 SKKQSASVAKTA
-407 TPVHIVF
+407 VHIVF
-414 DESGSQVMVP
+414 DESGSQVLVP

-431 FKERSGEEK
+431 FKEKSGEEK
-440 EKLSKYKVQQSPG
+440 EKLSKYKIQQSPA
-453 SLRTQSK
+453 SVRAESK
-460 SNSQEKLKDDSSKI
+460 SNSQEKLRGDSSKI
-474 TPSHKRKVSEASVRV
+474 TPSRKRKVSEASVLV
-489 PRNTSVPTRSSHFF
+489 PGPASVSTRSSFF

-518 EMTSSTNRSDNDTI
+518 EMTSSTKRSDNDTI
-532 NESRTKNFCQ
+532 NESRTKNFYQ
-542 EPPGSG
+542 EPPG
-548 QRCTADNEFC
+548 
-558 ETDHIRKSDTRNEAK
+558 
-573 IHGKQMCSE
+573 QMHSE
-582 GVIKIV
+582 EVIKIV
-588 QEAKEKQT
+588 QEATEKQT
-596 LDEVSDI
+596 LDEVLDI
-603 VPDSQPDGRSNKP
+603 VPDSQPVGRSTKP
-616 LLPGLLETSFTSFD
+616 LLPGLLETSFD
-630 KPETWKK
+630 KTETWKK
-637 RTLPLPEK
+637 RTFPLPEK
-645 NVTPGDKKKANLSL
+645 NITTGDKQKANLSL
-659 APASHPARVSDTSLH
+659 ARASHPARVSDTSLH
-674 SDLAQEDLDVLL
+674 SDLAQEDPDVLL
-686 RKETANPKQPKT
+686 RKETANPKQSKT

-719 YRDKSDEKS
+719 YRDKSDERS

-743 SWICKEEVQDR
+743 SWISKEEVQDR

-764 TAGRVLDDVYNFY
+764 TAGHILDDVYNFNI
-777 LSGFDEP
+777 SGFDEP
-784 TIKLGVQEL
+784 TIKLGRSELGKVVKQIQEL

-801 TEANKTGSTTI
+801 TEPDKKGSTTI
-812 NKPSTEGKGIKK
+812 NKPSTEGKGGKK

-866 DYSRSKKSGKPMT
+866 DYSRSKKSGKPMS
-879 TDNYKTAK
+879 TDKTAK
-887 KSLEPAFHM
+887 KSLKPACQM
-896 EKAKGKNANKK
+896 EKAKGKNTNKK
-907 KINKWKPQNSKLD
+907 TINKCKPQNSKMD
-920 ELMVKSTREK
+920 EMMVKSTRQK

-950 TEERIPTCTYKEEKS
+950 SEESIPACTSKEEKS

-971 EWPNKDC
+971 NGPNKDY

-986 VEPKRVESCVQK
+986 VPVEPKRLDSYVQK
-998 ALPESRDSAEQRE
+998 ALAASRNSAEQEE

-1031 VSGGASPEPSS
+1031 VSGDASPEPSS
-1042 SERSFGLQ
+1042 SERSLGLQ
-1050 ESPPEDRE
+1050 ESSPEDRE
-1058 MLNSEKGSSPSN
+1058 MLNSEKGTSPSN
-1070 FCAQNKSMESL
+1070 FCPQNKTMQSL

-1088 TTKLAFGR
+1088 TAVTKLTFGR

-1105 ASLLSLTTY
+1105 ASLLSLTAY

-1121 SKRAVAEICNNNE
+1121 SKGAAAETCNDNE
-1134 DSSFQCC
+1134 DSSFQRC

-1155 TKPIPKNKEELSLT
+1155 TKPIPQNKEELSLT
-1169 AHKADSGKRA
+1169 AYKADSGKHA
-1179 KGAVLETGNISEDS
+1179 KGAVLETGNNNEDS

-1207 LQDPPKPLPKSK
+1207 LQDPTKPPTKSK
-1219 EDCAAP
+1219 EDCVAP
-1225 SPLSASSRSR
+1225 SPLAASSRSR
-1235 VQPWIREPY
+1235 VQSWIREPY
-1244 CPMNESGPSVPAF
+1244 SPMNESGPSVPAF
-1257 LKRTYQ
+1257 LKRTYH

-1292 KLFKT
+1292 KLFKR
-1297 DDAATCRVSE
+1297 DDAAACRVSE
-1307 SVSTQSAHDL
+1307 SASTQSVNDL
-1317 SGWDA
+1317 SGLDG

-1345 IENRSR
+1345 MENRSR

-1356 NKQTLRAAHQHLTTM
+1356 NKQTLRAAHQHLATM
-1371 SYQLHQCRIRQ
+1371 SCQLHECRIRQ
-1382 LDKFQF
+1382 LDKFHF

-1421 FSMYMKNEQQ
+1421 FSTFMKNEQQ

-1445 HSVDCEENVFTS
+1445 HSVGCEENVFTS

>member
-1 MPARSEMQLEKFI
+1 MPARSEMQLEKLI
-14 DEAARKKDFQS
+14 DEAAGKKDFQS
-25 LEQFLAME
+25 LEQFLATE
-33 ECENIS
+33 ECENVS
-39 HKCSKQFVNKL
+39 HKCSKNFVNKL

-64 SISTLLKA
+64 SVSTLLNA
-72 LQKCGK
+72 IQKCGK

-87 LTAMMKQGLVGRM
+87 LTAMMKHGLVGRM

-112 DRGSEKDEM
+112 LRGNEKNEM
-121 ITTLAEHFFITLLI
+121 ITTLAEDFFITLLV

-148 ENFVLRTCSLITDAR
+148 ENFLLRTCSLITDAR
-163 INICVQQEV
+163 INIYVQQEV
-172 IKNLNLLLDKT
+172 IKKLNLLLDHI
-183 PRDFKKKILSTREM
+183 PQDSKKNILSTKEM
-197 LLAMSE
+197 LLVMSE
-203 MGRTILHAGD
+203 MGRTILDSGD
-213 YDTQVALTEALCRMV
+213 YDTQVAITEALCRMV
-228 AEKQRRLLASQ
+228 SERQRRALASQ
-239 WFPMEFVSIA
+239 WFPMEFVSTA
-249 FQGIKDSEFETDCR
+249 FKGIKDSEFETDCR

-284 LSAALDEYELQMPSD
+284 LSAALDEYELQIPSD
-299 ENLEEFWID
+299 ENLEEFWVD
-308 FNTGSRCISFYVGAE
+308 FNIGSRSISFYVAAE

-329 ETVIIQEEDVNMFS
+329 ETVIIQEEDVNMYS
-343 LEEKDSKKLLKIDL
+343 LEENNSKKLLTIDL
-357 KSTMSVGALEG
+357 KSPMSVGALEG
-368 EKFLFCFDSILEIK
+368 EKFLFSFDSILEIK
-382 DVTIKIYGFHKYKDF
+382 DVTIKIYGFHKCKDF
-397 SRKQSASVTE
+397 SKKQSTSVVKTS
-407 TPVHIVF
+407 VHIVF

-424 ESQLSPG
+424 ESQVSPG
-431 FKERSGEEK
+431 FKEKSGEEK
-440 EKLSKYKVQQSPG
+440 EKLSKYKAQQSPG
-453 SLRTQSK
+453 NLRNQSK
-460 SNSQEKLKDDSSKI
+460 SNSQEKLQGDSSKV
-474 TPSHKRKVSEASVRV
+474 TPSRKRKVSEASMQV
-489 PRNTSVPTRSSHFF
+489 PRTASVSTRSSSFF
-503 VSTSTPFKGRCKLPL
+503 ISTSTPFKGRYKLPL
-518 EMTSSTNRSDNDTI
+518 EMTSSANRSDNGTI
-532 NESRTKNFCQ
+532 NESRTKSFYE
-542 EPPGSG
+542 EPPA
-548 QRCTADNEFC
+548 Q
-558 ETDHIRKSDTRNEAK
+558 IRSEA
-573 IHGKQMCSE
+573 
-582 GVIKIV
+582 VIKMV
-588 QEAKEKQT
+588 PEATEKKA
-596 LDEVSDI
+596 LDEVLDI
-603 VPDSQPDGRSNKP
+603 VPDSQPVGRSHKP
-616 LLPGLLETSFTSFD
+616 LLPGLLETSFD
-630 KPETWKK
+630 KTETWKK
-637 RTLPLPEK
+637 RTFPLPEK
-645 NVTPGDKKKANLSL
+645 NGTAGDKQKANLSL
-659 APASHPARVSDTSLH
+659 ARASHPARVCDTSFH
-674 SDLAQEDLDVLL
+674 SDLAQEDPDALL

-719 YRDKSDEKS
+719 YRDKSEEKS

-738 THLNK
+738 TLLNK
-743 SWICKEEVQDR
+743 SRFSKEEVQDR
-754 TLKTA
+754 TLKSA

-764 TAGRVLDDVYNFY
+764 TAGHDLDDVYNFNI
-777 LSGFDEP
+777 SGFNEP
-784 TIKLGVQEL
+784 TIKLGSQEL
-793 RVTELSVH
+793 RVPELSVA
-801 TEANKTGSTTI
+801 TEANRRGSTAI
-812 NKPSTEGKGIKK
+812 NKSSTEGKAGKK

-866 DYSRSKKSGKPMT
+866 DYSRSKKPGKPMT
-879 TDNYKTAK
+879 TDKTAK
-887 KSLEPAFHM
+887 KSLEPAFQM

-907 KINKWKPQNSKLD
+907 KINKCKPQNSKLD
-920 ELMVKSTREK
+920 EMMVKSTREK

-950 TEERIPTCTYKEEKS
+950 TEERIPTCTSREEKS
-965 KIQKHV
+965 KIQKHLSGPSK
-971 EWPNKDC
+971 ES

-986 VEPKRVESCVQK
+986 VPVEPKRVESSVQR
-998 ALPESRDSAEQRE
+998 ALAECRSSAGQRQ
-1011 LEMPSAESPASLETM
+1011 LEMPSADSPASLETM

-1042 SERSFGLQ
+1042 SERSLGLQ
-1050 ESPPEDRE
+1050 ESSPGDRE

-1070 FCAQNKSMESL
+1070 FCPQNKSMQSL
-1081 GVTESPE
+1081 AVTESPE
-1088 TTKLAFGR
+1088 TAKLAFGR
-1096 KSFSPVLTE
+1096 KSFSPVFSAE

-1114 KTVSGKN
+1114 KTGSGKN
-1121 SKRAVAEICNNNE
+1121 SKGAAAEICNNNE
-1134 DSSFQCC
+1134 DSSFHCH

-1169 AHKADSGKRA
+1169 AYKADSGKHT
-1179 KGAVLETGNISEDS
+1179 KGAVLETGNNSEDS

-1202 CAKGK
+1202 SAKGK
-1207 LQDPPKPLPKSK
+1207 LQDATKPLPKSK
-1219 EDCAAP
+1219 EDCVAP
-1225 SPLSASSRSR
+1225 SPLSASSRST
-1235 VQPWIREPY
+1235 VQSWVREPY
-1244 CPMNESGPSVPAF
+1244 CPMNESGPSLPT
-1257 LKRTYQ
+1257 LHKRTYP

-1307 SVSTQSAHDL
+1307 SVSTQSANDL
-1317 SGWDA
+1317 SGLDA
-1322 EFWKPDCSTISI
+1322 EFWKPDCSAISI
-1334 CQQLQKEFTKK
+1334 CQQLQKELAKK

-1356 NKQTLRAAHQHLTTM
+1356 NKQTLRAAHQHLATM
-1371 SYQLHQCRIRQ
+1371 SYQLHECRIRQ
-1382 LDKFQF
+1382 LDKFHF

>member
-1 MPARSEMQLEKFI
+1 MPARSEMQLEKLI
-14 DEAARKKDFQS
+14 DEAAGKKDFQS
-25 LEQFLAME
+25 LEQFLATE
-33 ECENIS
+33 ECENVS
-39 HKCSKQFVNKL
+39 HKCSKNFVNKL

-64 SISTLLKA
+64 SISTLLNA
-72 LQKCGK
+72 IQKCGK

-87 LTAMMKQGLVGRM
+87 LTAMMKHGLVGRM

-112 DRGSEKDEM
+112 LRGNEKNEM
-121 ITTLAEHFFITLLI
+121 ITTLAEDFFITLLV

-148 ENFVLRTCSLITDAR
+148 ENFLLRTCSLITDAR
-163 INICVQQEV
+163 INIYVQQEV
-172 IKNLNLLLDKT
+172 IKKLNLLLDHI
-183 PRDFKKKILSTREM
+183 PQDSKKNILSTKEM
-197 LLAMSE
+197 LLVMSE
-203 MGRTILHAGD
+203 MGRTILDSGD
-213 YDTQVALTEALCRMV
+213 YDTQVAITEALCRMV
-228 AEKQRRLLASQ
+228 SERQRRALASQ
-239 WFPMEFVSIA
+239 WFPMEFVSTA
-249 FQGIKDSEFETDCR
+249 FKGIKDSEFETDCR

-284 LSAALDEYELQMPSD
+284 LSAALDEYELQIPSD
-299 ENLEEFWID
+299 ENLEEFWVD
-308 FNTGSRCISFYVGAE
+308 FNIGSRSISFYVAAE

-329 ETVIIQEEDVNMFS
+329 ETVIIQEEDVNMYS
-343 LEEKDSKKLLKIDL
+343 LEENNSKKLLTIDL
-357 KSTMSVGALEG
+357 KSPMSVGTLEG
-368 EKFLFCFDSILEIK
+368 EKFLFSFDSILEIK
-382 DVTIKIYGFHKYKDF
+382 DVTIKIYGFHKCKDF
-397 SRKQSASVTE
+397 SKKQSTSVVKTS
-407 TPVHIVF
+407 VHIVF

-431 FKERSGEEK
+431 FKEKSGEEK
-440 EKLSKYKVQQSPG
+440 EKLSKYKAQQSPG
-453 SLRTQSK
+453 NLRNQSK
-460 SNSQEKLKDDSSKI
+460 SNSQEKLQGDSSKV
-474 TPSHKRKVSEASVRV
+474 TPSRKRKVSEASMQV
-489 PRNTSVPTRSSHFF
+489 PRTASVSTRSSSFF
-503 VSTSTPFKGRCKLPL
+503 ISTSTPFKGRYKLPL
-518 EMTSSTNRSDNDTI
+518 EMTSSANRSDNGTI
-532 NESRTKNFCQ
+532 NESRTKSFYE
-542 EPPGSG
+542 EPPA
-548 QRCTADNEFC
+548 Q
-558 ETDHIRKSDTRNEAK
+558 IRSEA
-573 IHGKQMCSE
+573 
-582 GVIKIV
+582 VIKMV
-588 QEAKEKQT
+588 PEATEKKA
-596 LDEVSDI
+596 LDEVLDI
-603 VPDSQPDGRSNKP
+603 VPDSQPVGRSHKP
-616 LLPGLLETSFTSFD
+616 LLPGLLETSFD
-630 KPETWKK
+630 KTETWKK
-637 RTLPLPEK
+637 RTFPLPEK
-645 NVTPGDKKKANLSL
+645 NGTAGDKQKANLSL
-659 APASHPARVSDTSLH
+659 ARASHPARVCDTSFH
-674 SDLAQEDLDVLL
+674 SDLAQEDPDALL
-686 RKETANPKQPKT
+686 RKETANPKQSKT

-738 THLNK
+738 TLLNK
-743 SWICKEEVQDR
+743 SRFSKEEVQDR

-764 TAGRVLDDVYNFY
+764 TAGHDLDDVYNFNI
-777 LSGFDEP
+777 SGFNEP
-784 TIKLGVQEL
+784 TIKLGSQEL
-793 RVTELSVH
+793 RVPELSVD
-801 TEANKTGSTTI
+801 TEANRKGSTAI
-812 NKPSTEGKGIKK
+812 NKSSTEGKAGKK
-824 TRNNRDK
+824 SRNNRDK

-866 DYSRSKKSGKPMT
+866 DYSRSKKPGKPMT
-879 TDNYKTAK
+879 TDKTAK

-907 KINKWKPQNSKLD
+907 KINKCKPQNSKLD
-920 ELMVKSTREK
+920 EMMVKSTREK

-950 TEERIPTCTYKEEKS
+950 PEERIPTCTSREEKS
-965 KIQKHV
+965 KIQKHLSGPSK
-971 EWPNKDC
+971 ES

-986 VEPKRVESCVQK
+986 VPVEPKRVESSVQR
-998 ALPESRDSAEQRE
+998 ALAECRSSAGQRQ
-1011 LEMPSAESPASLETM
+1011 LEMPSADSPASLETM

-1042 SERSFGLQ
+1042 SERSLGLQ
-1050 ESPPEDRE
+1050 ESSPGDRE

-1070 FCAQNKSMESL
+1070 FCPQNKSMQSL
-1081 GVTESPE
+1081 AVTESPE
-1088 TTKLAFGR
+1088 TAKLAFGR
-1096 KSFSPVLTE
+1096 KSFSPVFSAE

-1121 SKRAVAEICNNNE
+1121 SKGAAAEICNNNE
-1134 DSSFQCC
+1134 DSSFHCH

-1169 AHKADSGKRA
+1169 AYKADSGKHT
-1179 KGAVLETGNISEDS
+1179 KGAVLETGNNSEDS
-1193 SPQSCFSDI
+1193 SPQSGFSDI
-1202 CAKGK
+1202 SAKGK
-1207 LQDPPKPLPKSK
+1207 LQDATKPLPKSK
-1219 EDCAAP
+1219 EDCVAP
-1225 SPLSASSRSR
+1225 SPLSASSRST
-1235 VQPWIREPY
+1235 VQSWIREPY
-1244 CPMNESGPSVPAF
+1244 CPMNESGPSLPT
-1257 LKRTYQ
+1257 LHKRTYP

-1297 DDAATCRVSE
+1297 DDAATCKVSE
-1307 SVSTQSAHDL
+1307 SVSTQSANDL
-1317 SGWDA
+1317 SGLDA
-1322 EFWKPDCSTISI
+1322 EFWKPDCSAISI
-1334 CQQLQKEFTKK
+1334 CQQLQKELAKK

-1356 NKQTLRAAHQHLTTM
+1356 NKQTLRAAHQRLATL
-1371 SYQLHQCRIRQ
+1371 SYQLHECRIRQ
-1382 LDKFQF
+1382 LDKFHF